1 MESCNRTHIIARPE
15 LVTFLY
21 MALRQQKALTM
32 TVRCQIMTD
41 LKRRTVPQQS
51 LARDCVEVRQQ
62 LLHYHNRNIS
72 NWFAKHG
79 HKGSQVFRTAYASFS
94 WSSFA
99 FQPKHLRNVSMQL
112 KGGTSITVQV
122 RHAGKI
128 CCGRLEGSCR
138 KKKEILP
145 EARSEWHVVTL
156 DSHSCP
162 TPQYSCSQVPR
173 GPHWPHPL
181 NLNRISLQCLW
192 RFVKRHGYKAI
203 STLLKRCRASLRK
216 VWSSLARGW
225 YANNN
230 CVEDP
235 VGQSCSIVLRF
246 QCFKHVKHL

>member
-1 MESCNRTHIIARPE
+1 MVIKEARYSGQRMLHSAGLVLLFSQSISEMSACNWR
-15 LVTFLY
+15 V
-21 MALRQQKALTM
+21 
-32 TVRCQIMTD
+32 
-41 LKRRTVPQQS
+41 
-51 LARDCVEVRQQ
+51 
-62 LLHYHNRNIS
+62 
-72 NWFAKHG
+72 
-79 HKGSQVFRTAYASFS
+79 
-94 WSSFA
+94 
-99 FQPKHLRNVSMQL
+99 
-112 KGGTSITVQV
+112 VQV
-122 RHAGKI
+122 SRSKSATQERFAVG

-203 STLLKRCRASLRK
+203 STLLKRCHASLRK

-246 QCFKHVKHL
+246 QCFNHVKHL